1 MGWPCWNSMEYHW
14 RLVKCPEAL
23 QRSCS
28 AGISGR
34 ILRCA
39 RCGHLNLRKMT
50 LMIWSE
56 APKSTSWSTL
66 KRWPAGGWKDGKK
79 VLTTFVAKLSF
90 KDNWTRIIVFDFVH
104 SPIAQFILSIWGIG
118 DGFLTPRCDHT
129 LHWNWE
135 SKALMVE
142 APVCLLQRGVGQ
154 GGPTEIVCVFLKSRN
169 IHWEGPGLVVWD
181 SFWRTWHTSQDA
193 TKEAVVLSWQCRIW
207 ICVFAVIFASQT
219 LLWSAWC
226 MIFKKHFA
234 NSVSLF
240 ASEFSTG
247 HHAFDDIPIR
257 KAGLTSGVSK
267 NKRLKGSM
275 QGLVEDVQG
284 AESSHLTT
292 FPPGCQHH
300 GNHFFDL
307 SLSDFVVDG
316 LSLVKFA
323 SDISWYFL
331 GPDTLWSTLC
341 LQELLAVQKAQQAAS
356 SDFEEPPPNCA
367 HIERMWHEHRQW
379 IIPFPS
385 SRKSTQRRRCR
396 RLSRRGWYEDFL
408 FLAA

>member
-1 MGWPCWNSMEYHW
+1 M
-14 RLVKCPEAL
+14 
-23 QRSCS
+23 
-28 AGISGR
+28 
-34 ILRCA
+34 
-39 RCGHLNLRKMT
+39 
-50 LMIWSE
+50 
-56 APKSTSWSTL
+56 
-66 KRWPAGGWKDGKK
+66 
-79 VLTTFVAKLSF
+79 
-90 KDNWTRIIVFDFVH
+90 
-104 SPIAQFILSIWGIG
+104 
-118 DGFLTPRCDHT
+118 
-129 LHWNWE
+129 
-135 SKALMVE
+135 
-142 APVCLLQRGVGQ
+142 
-154 GGPTEIVCVFLKSRN
+154 
-169 IHWEGPGLVVWD
+169 WD

-193 TKEAVVLSWQCRIW
+193 TKEAVVLSWQCRSW

-341 LQELLAVQKAQQAAS
+341 LQELLASAESPAGSIKWLWRTTTKLCTYWKDVTRAPTMNHSFPKLQEINAAQKMQKTQQARMIRGLFVFGCLTPNTRIAWSRSGDKRWLTWPVPWFAPRGRGVVNYQVS
-356 SDFEEPPPNCA
+356 SWLVLFVLLTNTHSFA
-367 HIERMWHEHRQW
+367 M
-379 IIPFPS
+379 
-385 SRKSTQRRRCR
+385 SRNVVQTIYCI
-396 RLSRRGWYEDFL
+396 
-408 FLAA
+408 